1 MLQRI
6 QTIYIILFAILLFIA
21 SFMPFASIDTPNI
34 GVYKLIPTGWENP
47 EGAQQKSPFFVGY
60 LVAIS
65 FAVLMLV
72 NFKKRK
78 KQLRYGKICYLIILL
93 TIVYMFNVVSEKS
106 EILNSDNQIDLSI
119 SYSYGM
125 YLLVASLPILFLANR
140 SIKKDEDLIK
150 SIDRLR

>member
-1 MLQRI
+1 
-6 QTIYIILFAILLFIA
+6 
-21 SFMPFASIDTPNI
+21 
-34 GVYKLIPTGWENP
+34 
-47 EGAQQKSPFFVGY
+47 
-60 LVAIS
+60 
-65 FAVLMLV
+65 
-72 NFKKRK
+72 
-78 KQLRYGKICYLIILL
+78 
-93 TIVYMFNVVSEKS
+93 MFNIVSEKS

>member
-1 MLQRI
+1 
-6 QTIYIILFAILLFIA
+6 
-21 SFMPFASIDTPNI
+21 MPFASVDVTDKSIYTL
-34 GVYKLIPTGWENP
+34 VPTGWEST
-47 EGAQQKSPFFVGY
+47 EDSQVKSPFFVGY

-78 KQLRYGKICYLIILL
+78 KQLRYGKICYLIIIL
-93 TIVYMFNVVSEKS
+93 TMVYMFNLVNKK
-106 EILNSDNQIDLSI
+106 LDLLAFDNQIDLNVT
-119 SYSYGM
+119 YNLGM